1 MISFEILSKV
11 IRKTDIADAVA
22 AAFESGL
29 INLIQKEIVFNTIS
43 EIVHHADLEPYFSAE
58 NVVYNEQLI
67 LQKSRNMIIPDR
79 IVMKPNNEVL
89 LLDYKTGKYEEK
101 HKFQLENYKNVLE
114 KMNFEVTSKVL
125 VYIGEEIK
133 LIQL

>member
-1 MISFEILSKV
+1 
-11 IRKTDIADAVA
+11 
-22 AAFESGL
+22 
-29 INLIQKEIVFNTIS
+29 
-43 EIVHHADLEPYFSAE
+43 
-58 NVVYNEQLI
+58 
-67 LQKSRNMIIPDR
+67 
-79 IVMKPNNEVL
+79 MKPNNEVL